1 MNDPILQALT
11 AISLILIPVFSS
23 MISKKKLKR
32 IFLLTYL
39 SLGISFPMFLFV
51 VIVPD
56 LEMSKYLFYISMSLW
71 TGGFFSIFI
80 NLYIYK
86 KRVKAR
92 SVDSKI

>member
-23 MISKKKLKR
+23 MISKKKFKR
-32 IFLLTYL
+32 IFLLTYI

-56 LEMSKYLFYISMSLW
+56 LEISKYLFYISMSLW

-80 NLYIYK
+80 NLFIYH
-86 KRVKAR
+86 KRKR
-92 SVDSKI
+92 K